1 MNQIS
6 SKNND
11 LDTELLNKIPA
22 GIVILDRNDNQPVF
36 ANRKI
41 RDDLKLQDEQ
51 ELSKEL
57 FLDFLAPSERQRFI
71 EISRSEIQPGISEW
85 KSLTLTGKETWTQ
98 LRVAP
103 ISEKYLLV
111 IVRNIG
117 KIQEILE
124 ELNVIEAKYQ
134 ALVERDP
141 NFLFILKNGVFEYY
155 NKAFSNKLGYSK
167 DEIEKHRSMPTFFV
181 APDDREKIARFLLKS
196 KRDLIT
202 GVIPREK
209 DNFKRYNQP
218 DETTEFNLM
227 RQDGSYIPVHAIVKR
242 VYSGKDI
249 FIQGVLIDLSSIK
262 ELQDM
267 KLDFLA
273 MTQHQFRS
281 PLLNLKGYLDFYK
294 KRVKDGIS
302 TEEKEALGTK
312 LIEIFGRN
320 VNQLVSIT
328 KDLNDVALIQ
338 REKFK
343 CNLRGENFNPI
354 LQQVIEDLEFLIRN
368 YRIDLIVKYPS
379 NPCIVNLD
387 RDRISQALS
396 NVLENAIRFTGHGII
411 EIDVT
416 VEKDGQFLKV
426 TVIDNG
432 VGIDSTN
439 LENIGKPFMT
449 FHPSA
454 SRLGLGL
461 YLTQEII
468 NAHGGSFHITSPGF
482 NQGTS
487 VTIKLPLLVPLDKD
501 VIPLHSMTESSLN
514 QIIRIAKTSE
524 NMLKRLEA
532 VHQLGN
538 GTYSDI
544 ELEDVISAL
553 EQVILYDRDRTIRNL
568 AGKFYSQIV
577 EKKENAISDA
587 S

>member
-1 MNQIS
+1 
-6 SKNND
+6 
-11 LDTELLNKIPA
+11 
-22 GIVILDRNDNQPVF
+22 
-36 ANRKI
+36 
-41 RDDLKLQDEQ
+41 
-51 ELSKEL
+51 
-57 FLDFLAPSERQRFI
+57 
-71 EISRSEIQPGISEW
+71 
-85 KSLTLTGKETWTQ
+85 
-98 LRVAP
+98 
-103 ISEKYLLV
+103 
-111 IVRNIG
+111 
-117 KIQEILE
+117 
-124 ELNVIEAKYQ
+124 
-134 ALVERDP
+134 
-141 NFLFILKNGVFEYY
+141 
-155 NKAFSNKLGYSK
+155 
-167 DEIEKHRSMPTFFV
+167 
-181 APDDREKIARFLLKS
+181 
-196 KRDLIT
+196 
-202 GVIPREK
+202 REK

-218 DETTEFNLM
+218 DETTEFSLM

-487 VTIKLPLLVPLDKD
+487 VTIKLPLLVPLNKD
-501 VIPLHSMTESSLN
+501 VISLHSMTESSLN